1 MNIRDNAALKA
12 AFDEDVTTLGGP
24 TAVANKPHIRVDQA
38 RISRY
43 ASVSEQNIT
52 THVPIDVLGDVSRE
66 LIRRGAVPKT
76 LQELADQLGFKLVPR
91 AASDEEP
98 VAHVT
103 RQIGDIMRR
112 VGELTVEASEA
123 AADGKYDQHEK
134 ASLDQRAS
142 LLEQEV
148 AELREIT
155 RSEPAATVI
164 EIGAKGR
171 VQA

>member
-24 TAVANKPHIRVDQA
+24 TAVANRTRVDQA

-43 ASVSEQNIT
+43 CSLSDQNIT
-52 THVPIDVLGDVSRE
+52 THAPIDVLGDVSRE
-66 LIRRGAVPKT
+66 LVRRGAVPKT

-91 AASDEEP
+91 AAADAEP
-98 VAHVT
+98 VEHVT

-123 AADGKYDQHEK
+123 AADGKFDPDEK
-134 ASLDQRAS
+134 LSIDHKAS

-155 RSEPAATVI
+155 RAEPSAMVI

-171 VQA
+171 AHG